1 MKRAAPMMS
10 ALFKRTAAWLPVALV
25 LAVVLLGGAR
35 LIVLSLQQH
44 AAAAR
49 ETAGAMATQ
58 LATRIERQLQL
69 LTDRAT
75 RQAAR
80 AVVNGGARTALTAT
94 LPDHNGFWMSAEGVA
109 LPSKATAASMASSI
123 ASEWASAS
131 GGLQRP
137 SVLGPMREGS
147 RWIVAAR
154 VPVVPADAGE
164 DMPALGWSVVYDDLD
179 KLLSAAHLGR
189 LVNAGYDFA
198 ILQAEPRSEDPRVFV
213 SSSAAPLATSVVRS
227 IHLPATFGPAIAGS
241 DLQVSIRPRAGWYPV
256 SELATEIGLL
266 AVIAWLLA
274 FGTHDLIHSL
284 HRLQERLAASRQRQ
298 HALSARLSTEMEQRQ
313 DLQKSFDHARYHD
326 AFTGLPNR
334 RYFIN
339 QLDRAL
345 REVRTRRRQRVGVIL
360 VDITRFRLINDTL
373 GHTAGDELM
382 VQAARRFANATA
394 AFECVLARWGG
405 DQFAVLLLDVPAP
418 DSTMALARVLQAAL
432 QAPFD
437 LRRHRLSITASVGLT
452 SADTTPQ
459 RAEDVIREADIALSA
474 AKKDETTR
482 IVAYVAAMGGQAA
495 SLVSLEADLHVA
507 LANNELRL
515 LFQPIVDLRNY
526 QMVGAEVLLRWR
538 HPVEGM
544 LTPDRFLAIAEEVG
558 LMVPITRRII
568 QRACTL
574 AAVWQ
579 QRLPQGQEFYL
590 SINLSA
596 AALRDQGLPEYV
608 ATMLQETRIPTSALK
623 FEVTEAGLINNVG
636 AGREVLERLHSLG
649 VQLILDD
656 FGTGYSSLNYLQLFP
671 LDYIKID
678 RPFVNRTGTDRASTA
693 MMAAIVQMAPSLGL
707 TTIAEIIETEAVAEA
722 LRQMGCEF
730 GQGYFFSKPV
740 EAELALRFLLDQ
752 PFVGLQAGEAGT
764 DAAIEATMQVAA
776 IEDDSPTSI
785 LPPISVPETEMQDD
799 EVDVAERGKRPQRTG

>member
-1 MKRAAPMMS
+1 MMS
-10 ALFKRTAAWLPVALV
+10 ALFKRAKAWLPVPLV

-49 ETAGAMATQ
+49 ETAGTMATQ
-58 LATRIERQLQL
+58 LATSIERQLQV
-69 LTDRAT
+69 LTDRAA

-80 AVVNGGARTALTAT
+80 VVTNGAGTALTAT
-94 LPDHNGFWMSAEGVA
+94 LPDHNGFWMSAEGAA
-109 LPSKATAASMASSI
+109 LPSKATAATMASSI

-131 GGLQRP
+131 SSLQRP

-147 RWIVAAR
+147 QWIVAAR
-154 VPVVPADAGE
+154 VPVVPADASE
-164 DMPALGWSVVYDDLD
+164 DTPALGWSVVYDDLD

-189 LVNAGYDFA
+189 LVNAGYEFA
-198 ILQAEPRSEDPRVFV
+198 IVRAEPRSEDSRTFV
-213 SSSAAPLATSVVRS
+213 SSSTAPLATPVVRS
-227 IHLPATFGPAIAGS
+227 IHLPAGFSPAVAGS
-241 DLQVSIRPRAGWYPV
+241 DLRVSIRPRAGWYPA

-266 AVIAWLLA
+266 AVLAWLLA

-284 HRLQERLAASRQRQ
+284 HRLQERLAVSRQRQ
-298 HALSARLSTEMEQRQ
+298 HAVSARLSTEIEQRQ

-345 REVRTRRRQRVGVIL
+345 REVRTRRRQRIGVIL

-394 AFECVLARWGG
+394 AFDCVLARWGG

-418 DSTMALARVLQAAL
+418 DSTMALARVLQDAL

-437 LRRHRLSITASVGLT
+437 LRRHRLSITASMGLT
-452 SADTTPQ
+452 SADSTPQ
-459 RAEDVIREADIALSA
+459 RAEDVIRQADIALSA

-482 IVAYVAAMGGQAA
+482 IVAYVATMAGHAA

-526 QMVGAEVLLRWR
+526 RMVGAEVLLRWR
-538 HPVEGM
+538 HPVEGI
-544 LTPDRFLAIAEEVG
+544 LTPDKFLAIAEEVG

-568 QRACTL
+568 QRACKL
-574 AAVWQ
+574 AAVWR
-579 QRLPQGQEFYL
+579 QRLPQEQQFYL

-608 ATMLQETRIPTSALK
+608 ATILQETKIPTSALK

-707 TTIAEIIETEAVAEA
+707 TTIAEIIETEAVAQA

-740 EAELALRFLLDQ
+740 EAEVALRFLLDQ
-752 PFVGLQAGEAGT
+752 PFVGLLQPGEAGT
-764 DAAIEATMQVAA
+764 EAAAGASMQASAV
-776 IEDDSPTSI
+776 EDDSPTLI
-785 LPPISVPETEMQDD
+785 LPPISVTETETQDEQAD
-799 EVDVAERGKRPQRTG
+799 AVELGDRPQRTRY